1 MNDYLDEKALLYAI
15 VADSTGQ
22 TYLDVCNELSKN
34 SFQDERNGIIFD
46 AISDISSNKQD
57 INIVNLITTLKNKHQ
72 LEDIGGEEY
81 LNEILNDNA
90 TIVVSYQDC
99 VNSIKERSL
108 LATFIS
114 KLKDIVSKATT
125 ESITSTSD
133 FLAESEEEIL
143 KITNKRKNSPVMTM
157 DKVASSIVSR
167 LASQTIKFQKKGKKL
182 NGITGLETGYS
193 TLDKITKGW
202 NEQEYIVIGARPSVG
217 KTAFVLQLLY
227 NVAKK
232 GTPVLFF
239 SLEMDEISIGMRL
252 LTHTS
257 GLNTTEINSI
267 AIAAES
273 RYNHIIGSVNS
284 PEERANISKLQN
296 GLIEL
301 SQLDFYIDSNPGVK
315 MIDIIAKAKKI
326 FNSTHGK
333 IGLIAIDYLQL
344 ISFPGNNSSANEE
357 VTKISKSLKQLARD
371 LNVPIIVLSQLSR
384 SAEKDEN
391 KGKPREIK
399 LSDLR
404 DSGSIEQDA
413 DKVFFLSRADYQNN
427 TEDGISSPFSKITLD
442 LKKSRNGELGQINF
456 NFDKEH
462 CNFSEI
468 TDNYD
473 DEF

>member
-1 MNDYLDEKALLYAI
+1 MNDYLDERALLYAI
-15 VADSTGQ
+15 VSDNTGQ
-22 TYLDVCNELSKN
+22 TYLDVCNELSKEN
-34 SFQDERNGIIFD
+34 FQDERNGIIFD

-72 LEDIGGEEY
+72 LDDIGGEEY

-99 VNSIKERSL
+99 VNSIKDRSL

-114 KLKDIVSKATT
+114 KLKGIVSKATT

-157 DKVASSIVSR
+157 DKVATSIVSR
-167 LASQTIKFQKKGKKL
+167 LATQTSKFQKKGKKL
-182 NGITGLETGYS
+182 NGITGLETGYA
-193 TLDKITKGW
+193 TLDRITKGW

-232 GTPVLFF
+232 GVPVLFF

-257 GLNTTEINSI
+257 GLNSTEINSI

-273 RYNHIIGSVNS
+273 RYNHIIASVNS
-284 PEERANISKLQN
+284 AEERANISKLQN

-315 MIDIIAKAKKI
+315 MLDIVAKAKKI
-326 FNSTHGK
+326 FNTTQGK

-344 ISFPGNNSSANEE
+344 ISYPGNNSSTNEE

-391 KGKPREIK
+391 KGKPRDIK

-413 DKVFFLSRADYQNN
+413 DKVFFLSRADYQN
-427 TEDGISSPFSKITLD
+427 TSEDGTSSPFSKITLD

-468 TDNYD
+468 TDDY